1 MNFKLVLALSLF
13 GLAMGIAT
21 VYVVPSKVEPILWL
35 VIFVI
40 SAWAIARTAPGRPFL
55 HGLATG
61 LANSVWITGAHV
73 LLYDSYVAVVG
84 TPPPPFPVKDP
95 VAIGLPGA
103 PALSLYKVR
112 VHAVMGP
119 WLGGLKYPPTQW
131 KLSTS
136 QVRVNVKLSYVVAKF
151 PKPPAFVSFWEAKRL
166 DPPSHGWQ

>member
-73 LLYDSYVAVVG
+73 LLYDSYVASHTEELHMMSGAPLPPRLMMLLVG
-84 TPPPPFPVKDP
+84 PV
-95 VAIGLPGA
+95 IGLASGVVLGLFALVASKLVRRVPVS
-103 PALSLYKVR
+103 PA
-112 VHAVMGP
+112 A
-119 WLGGLKYPPTQW
+119 
-131 KLSTS
+131 
-136 QVRVNVKLSYVVAKF
+136 
-151 PKPPAFVSFWEAKRL
+151 
-166 DPPSHGWQ
+166 